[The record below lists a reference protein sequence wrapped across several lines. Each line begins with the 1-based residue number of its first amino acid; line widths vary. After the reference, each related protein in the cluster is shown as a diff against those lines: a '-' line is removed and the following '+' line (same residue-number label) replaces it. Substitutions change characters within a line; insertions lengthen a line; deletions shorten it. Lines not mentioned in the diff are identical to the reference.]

1 MSSTADTIFAT
12 LTPALEGI
20 AATFGPN
27 CEVVL
32 HDYRTP
38 EQSVH
43 AVAGNVTGRQA
54 GGAMSEI
61 GLRMLNRGA
70 DAEND
75 LNYFTRSPDGRR
87 LKCSTMP
94 LRDENGEL
102 IGALCINIDVTNL
115 VEASSLLAQIAG
127 EATSGPPADSV
138 TVFANDIDEVID
150 SIVGQEEINRS
161 KPAAELTKQERL
173 EVISHLN
180 SKGIFSVRRAA
191 PRVAGRLKISRAA
204 LYNDLK
210 ELSSQGSAS

>member
-61 GLRMLNRGA
+61 GLRMLNRGP
-70 DAEND
+70 DAENEV
-75 LNYFTRSPDGRR
+75 NYFTRSPDGRR

-94 LRDENGEL
+94 LRDDQGEL
-102 IGALCINIDVTNL
+102 IGALCINVDVTTL
-115 VEASSLLAQIAG
+115 REAAGLLEQIVGDTA
-127 EATSGPPADSV
+127 AVPPADSV

-150 SIVGQEEINRS
+150 SLVGQEEINRS
-161 KPAAELTKQERL
+161 KPAAELSKQERL

-191 PRVAGRLKISRAA
+191 PRVAGRLRISRAA

-210 ELSSQGSAS
+210 ELRSQDSAH